1 VTARLQRPVQSTS
14 GCVLIVGSSTCGSDC
29 ALTVVRPGCQIAGRR
44 PPHSLATP
52 RPARDLDAGALA
64 ASSSALHASRTTNL
78 QSSYHR
84 CHVCCFRIL
93 QGHIHVLF
101 RALPSP
107 SPSPSSIIVHAC
119 FAVCDLRQQVKLFV
133 SGLKLKA
140 DVNTPLHQAASL
152 ELPLPL

>member
-1 VTARLQRPVQSTS
+1 VRSDRWIQHVRQRLCIDCGQTRLSDSRSPSTPLPS
-14 GCVLIVGSSTCGSDC
+14 HT
-29 ALTVVRPGCQIAGRR
+29 
-44 PPHSLATP
+44 

-101 RALPSP
+101 RAFPSP